1 MAPSDAGA
9 LVAARASEEAV
20 EYGIQPGD
28 LIVAVNRMRV
38 TSLDDLRQAMAALP
52 ARAACAL
59 QVLRQGQ
66 YLFLAFEFEE

>member
-1 MAPSDAGA
+1 
-9 LVAARASEEAV
+9 
-20 EYGIQPGD
+20 
-28 LIVAVNRMRV
+28 VAVNRTRI
-38 TSLDDLRQAMAALP
+38 TSLNGLRQAVTTLP

>member
-1 MAPSDAGA
+1 M
-9 LVAARASEEAV
+9 
-20 EYGIQPGD
+20 
-28 LIVAVNRMRV
+28 AVNRARV
-38 TSLDDLRQAMAALP
+38 TSLSDLRQAVTKLP